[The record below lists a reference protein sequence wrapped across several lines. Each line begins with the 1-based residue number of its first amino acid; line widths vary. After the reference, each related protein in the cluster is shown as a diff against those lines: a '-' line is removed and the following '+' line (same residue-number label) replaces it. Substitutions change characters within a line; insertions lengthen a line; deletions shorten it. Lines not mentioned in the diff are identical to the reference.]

1 MIEIPLTSDPNQSF
15 RIDLDGIAYEF
26 AVKLNSRLGVWGL
39 SIRRNGTPLL
49 EGIAMVGGI
58 NMLDQYNITIDNLF
72 TVNLVNTRLD
82 PEVDNFGT
90 DSKLFNLTE
99 EELAGA

>member
-1 MIEIPLTSDPNQSF
+1 
-15 RIDLDGIAYEF
+15 
-26 AVKLNSRLGVWGL
+26 
-39 SIRRNGTPLL
+39 
-49 EGIAMVGGI
+49 MVGGI